1 MLKKK
6 EILQE
11 AVLKYLKKSSQTLMT
26 TDVNTRRLCRNGIKL
41 RVVVGSGAIIHQN
54 YDCSFLFFDFKVCI
68 RSWIHHYAE
77 WYEWYSMLT
86 GPRLLGERRKLK
98 RAREKVIDDRFDS
111 VRVQKFSLKSTA
123 AHRVWPF
130 QKTADVFC
138 IMACIRMWN
147 KIFLIGDTFCIMAL
161 YLNMRIKYDGEGSWI
176 MVYLGYLIIV
186 ACLPNMLNRW
196 N

>member
-1 MLKKK
+1 
-6 EILQE
+6 
-11 AVLKYLKKSSQTLMT
+11 MT
-26 TDVNTRRLCRNGIKL
+26 ADVNTRRLCRSGIKL
-41 RVVVGSGAIIHQN
+41 RVAAGSGAIIHQN
-54 YDCSFLFFDFKVCI
+54 YDCSFLFLDFKVCI

-86 GPRLLGERRKLK
+86 GPHTSAGGKLK

-123 AHRVWPF
+123 ARGVRPF
-130 QKTADVFC
+130 QKRADVFC
-138 IMACIRMWN
+138 IMARIRMWN
-147 KIFLIGDTFCIMAL
+147 KIFLIGDTFCIMAP